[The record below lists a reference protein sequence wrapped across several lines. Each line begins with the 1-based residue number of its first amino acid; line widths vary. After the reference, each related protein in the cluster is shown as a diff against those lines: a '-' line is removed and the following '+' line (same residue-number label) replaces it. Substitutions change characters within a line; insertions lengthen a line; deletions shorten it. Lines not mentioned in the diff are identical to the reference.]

1 MTKKAGLSLDM
12 AVFCLQSSVILTF
25 ICVIDSNCERFI
37 AEVLYLRLPWGATGD
52 ALSKAV
58 SLRKI
63 ESEPKNCIMSV
74 LFCLR
79 ITHYLLM
86 TLIRDVSYGKDKQ
99 RHHAD
104 FG

>member
-1 MTKKAGLSLDM
+1 MLPADHSFVTGIVK
-12 AVFCLQSSVILTF
+12 
-25 ICVIDSNCERFI
+25 N
-37 AEVLYLRLPWGATGD
+37 LRHDPGD

-79 ITHYLLM
+79 ITHYLMM